1 MNIDLSGEVAVVTG
15 GGGVLCSAISRALA
29 GAGARV
35 AVLDFRLEAA
45 EAVAREI
52 ERVGG
57 SAFAL
62 RADVLDSRS
71 LEDAAHRVEE
81 TIGQVSILVNGAGGN
96 KKEATTSAELSFFDL
111 PREAIEWVFQLNF
124 LGTFLP
130 SQVFGKRMAAR
141 KRGNILNIASMNAF
155 RPLTKIPAYSAAKA
169 AVTNFTQ
176 WLAVHLA
183 RTCSSEIRVNAL
195 APGFFLT
202 DQNRFLLTD
211 ASGTLTERGRQI
223 IDHTPMGRF
232 GAPEDLLGTALWLV
246 SKHSAFVTGVTIPV
260 DGGFAAYSGV

>member
-195 APGFFLT
+195 LPDRSESIPPDRCLRNPDGTWPPDHRSHAH
-202 DQNRFLLTD
+202 
-211 ASGTLTERGRQI
+211 GTLRRPRGSPRHGPLARLEALGVRHRR
-223 IDHTPMGRF
+223 DDPGRRRLR
-232 GAPEDLLGTALWLV
+232 GVLGRLN
-246 SKHSAFVTGVTIPV
+246 P
-260 DGGFAAYSGV
+260 